1 MAFSY
6 IDIFAGAGGLS
17 EGFQRNGYIPVA
29 HVEMKKE
36 ACLTLKTREC
46 FYYLKKHGRIE
57 EYKNYLRREITRDE
71 LYAMVP
77 ETVLNSVIN
86 ETMSEEGMPAL
97 FDRIDQLM
105 EVQGIEN
112 IDVLVGGPPCQAYS
126 LVGRARSKT
135 NMVGDP
141 RNYLY
146 MLYCEVLEKYRPKI
160 FVFENVPGLLTAN
173 GGSYFDDM
181 RERFRKAGY
190 FLEYRILNSKE
201 YGVLQNRRRVIV
213 IGWREGTDF
222 TYPELDKKEQKYLVD
237 DLFSDLPYIEP
248 GESRNVY
255 KCKSTEYLRESGIR
269 TEDDILTLHQARP
282 NLERDRKIYR
292 QVIEAWNNGQKRLKY
307 TELPEELCTHNNRT
321 AFLDRFKVV
330 AKDMPYAQTMVAHI
344 SKDGHYFIHPD
355 IKQARSISVR
365 EAARIQSFPDNYFF
379 EGGRTASF
387 LQIGNAVPP
396 LMASAIAKKLKEQL
410 MEEEANG

>member
-57 EYKNYLRREITRDE
+57 DYKNYLRREITRDE

-105 EVQGIEN
+105 EMQGIEN

-190 FLEYRILNSKE
+190 FLEDRILNSKE